1 MDKKLFD
8 RLAMY
13 HATMAAARSML
24 RQGLLKE
31 EEYEEIEQIFAKKY
45 GVNLSVIYR

>member
-1 MDKKLFD
+1 MDKNLFD

-13 HATMAAARSML
+13 HATMAAARTML
-24 RQGLLKE
+24 QQGLIRKD
-31 EEYEEIEQIFAKKY
+31 EYEEIDQIFAKKY